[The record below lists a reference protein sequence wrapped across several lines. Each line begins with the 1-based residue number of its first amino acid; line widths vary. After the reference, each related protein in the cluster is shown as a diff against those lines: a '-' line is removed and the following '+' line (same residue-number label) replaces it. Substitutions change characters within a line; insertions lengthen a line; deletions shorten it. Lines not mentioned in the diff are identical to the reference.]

1 MTLPPDGRP
10 SAVASPARGV
20 DPDAP
25 LEIAERV
32 RITVALV
39 EDHHLVR
46 EGLRMVL
53 GHQPDLE
60 VVGEAADAAG
70 AFRMLDAVTP
80 DVLLLD
86 LSLPDSDGVRLIGSL
101 LERHPAMRI
110 LVLSMHREAET
121 VRQAF
126 FAGASGYVVKG
137 AHSDELH
144 AAIRALMRGEQYVHS
159 SVAGAIVE
167 DSMHW
172 LQSGGAMSTRERE
185 ILRLIASGR
194 SAVQI
199 GEILGISPH
208 TVRRHRANL
217 LGKLNVRGSAGLT
230 RYAVEHGIVR
240 EGG

>member
-1 MTLPPDGRP
+1 MTIPRNERL
-10 SAVASPARGV
+10 SAVGASTRDVEDDERLDPGV
-20 DPDAP
+20 S
-25 LEIAERV
+25 R
-32 RITVALV
+32 RITIALV

-46 EGLRMVL
+46 EGLRLVL
-53 GHQPDLE
+53 GQQPDFE
-60 VVGEAADAAG
+60 IVGEASDAAS
-70 AFRMLDAVTP
+70 ASRMLEGVTP
-80 DVLLLD
+80 DVLVLD
-86 LSLPDSDGVRLIGSL
+86 LSLPGSDGTSLIGRFR
-101 LERHPAMRI
+101 ERHPAMRI
-110 LVLSMHREAET
+110 LVLTMHREAET

-126 FAGASGYVVKG
+126 LAGASGYLVKG
-137 AHSDELH
+137 AHADELH
-144 AAIRALMRGEQYVHS
+144 AAIRALTRGEQYVHS
-159 SVAGAIVE
+159 GVAGAIVE

-172 LQSGGAMSTRERE
+172 LQSGGAMSARERE

>member
-1 MTLPPDGRP
+1 MTTPPDERP
-10 SAVASPARGV
+10 PSVASPSLGV
-20 DPDAP
+20 LADTPRRIDEQA
-25 LEIAERV
+25 
-32 RITVALV
+32 RITVALI

-53 GHQPDLE
+53 GQQPDLD
-60 VVGEAADAAG
+60 VIGEASDAAG
-70 AFRMLDAVTP
+70 AFRMLDTVTP

-101 LERHPAMRI
+101 LERHPALRI

-126 FAGASGYVVKG
+126 FAGASGYMVKG
-137 AHSDELH
+137 AHSDELV
-144 AAIRALMRGEQYVHS
+144 AAIRALTRGEQYVHS

-172 LQSGGAMSTRERE
+172 LQSGGAMSARERE

-240 EGG
+240 ESS